1 MRYAVKDRPEEEF
14 NVELNLP
21 EWALEPDEEALFG
34 DPDDYYFIDE
44 QGNLIEPGRR
54 DPESPAF
61 DIEGES
67 GIDRIEEPPP
77 AVSDDFLEQAIGG
90 APDGAPRDPP
100 TPPEPPTSVNDPNFL
115 EDDPPQELEQQ

>member
-14 NVELNLP
+14 DTELNLP
-21 EWALEPDEEALFG
+21 EWALEPDEEAMFG

-61 DIEGES
+61 DIDGERGS
-67 GIDRIEEPPP
+67 DPVEEPPA
-77 AVSDDFLEQAIGG
+77 AVSDDFLDEALGRTPQE
-90 APDGAPRDPP
+90 PDPP
-100 TPPEPPTSVNDPNFL
+100 
-115 EDDPPQELEQQ
+115 PPQSVINEGFLDDG